1 MKKGL
6 LFIAIMLGIL
16 ISGCVSNKT
25 QTIVDGVVT
34 VEAGKYVNY
43 QFSVPSQAS
52 VSGNFT
58 ASGGSGNDI
67 RVLIL
72 DETSYVNWIN
82 GHNVSTFYD
91 SGQITTGSITASL
104 PKGSYYLVYSNTFS
118 IASSK
123 NVKTKVDVMYSS

>member
-6 LFIAIMLGIL
+6 LFIAVIFGIV
-16 ISGCVSNKT
+16 ISGCVGYKT
-25 QTIVDGVVT
+25 QTIVDGVIT

-67 RVLIL
+67 RVRL
-72 DETSYVNWIN
+72 
-82 GHNVSTFYD
+82 
-91 SGQITTGSITASL
+91 
-104 PKGSYYLVYSNTFS
+104 
-118 IASSK
+118 
-123 NVKTKVDVMYSS
+123 MYS

>member
-6 LFIAIMLGIL
+6 LFIALILGIA
-16 ISGCVSNKT
+16 ISGCVGYKT
-25 QTIVDGVVT
+25 ETVVDGVIT
-34 VEAGKYVNY
+34 VEAGRYVNY

-58 ASGGSGNDI
+58 ASGGTGNDI

-72 DETSYVNWIN
+72 DETSYINWAN
-82 GHNVSTFYD
+82 GHNVSTYYD
-91 SGQITTGSITASL
+91 SGQITTGKIAARI
-104 PKGSYYLVYSNTFS
+104 PEGKYYLVYSNIFS

-123 NVKTKVDVMYSS
+123 NVKTKVDITYTS

>member
-6 LFIAIMLGIL
+6 LFIAVIFGIV
-16 ISGCVSNKT
+16 ISGCVGYKT
-25 QTIVDGVVT
+25 QTIVDSVIT

-72 DETSYVNWIN
+72 DETSYINWVN
-82 GHNVSTFYD
+82 GHNVSTYYD
-91 SGQITTGSITASL
+91 SGQITTGKITAKL
-104 PKGSYYLVYSNTFS
+104 PKGNYYLVYSNTFS
-118 IASSK
+118 IASTK
-123 NVKTKVDVMYSS
+123 NVKTRVDITYTT

>member
-6 LFIAIMLGIL
+6 LYIAIIFGIV

-25 QTIVDGVVT
+25 QTIIDGLVT
-34 VEAGKYVNY
+34 VEPGKYVSY
-43 QFSVPSQAS
+43 QFSVPSQAT

-72 DETSYVNWIN
+72 DETSYTNWIN
-82 GHNVSTFYD
+82 GHNVSTYYD
-91 SGQITTGSITASL
+91 SGQMTTGSIAANV
-104 PKGSYYLVYSNTFS
+104 PKGSYYLVYSNMFS
-118 IASSK
+118 IASTKS
-123 NVKTKVDVMYSS
+123 VKTKVDVTYSS

>member
-1 MKKGL
+1 MKKDL
-6 LFIAIMLGIL
+6 LFIGIILGIL
-16 ISGCVSNKT
+16 ISGCISNKT

-34 VEAGKYVNY
+34 VEPGKYVNY
-43 QFSVPSQAS
+43 QFSVPSQAT

-72 DETSYVNWIN
+72 DETSYINWIN
-82 GHNVSTFYD
+82 GHNVSTYYD
-91 SGQITTGSITASL
+91 SGQMTTGSIAADV
-104 PKGSYYLVYSNTFS
+104 PKGSYYLIYSNTFS
-118 IASSK
+118 IASAK